1 MKLLDFGVGGVEL
14 YLQKGLFIANFKQTK
29 FYPKRRSLMKEKKRK
44 MIGIAL
50 IAIIILCVIGIIA
63 SPSDDKQDD
72 KKQTQTEQTEKQ
84 NTEATEQDSENAEP
98 ETEEKDEVA
107 EIEGVDII
115 FSETVRDDKTG
126 NWRLAKVTGS
136 KSAEEYAVDYYKQY
150 FKADNEVHAVVN
162 YTLNT
167 TACITCVG
175 DTLNVRIYEHIEDE
189 EQYAENLFTGTKY
202 AEYNVNKSTGDVEK
216 VE

>member
-1 MKLLDFGVGGVEL
+1 M
-14 YLQKGLFIANFKQTK
+14 QKGLFIANFTQTK
-29 FYPKRRSLMKEKKRK
+29 FYPKRRSLMKGKKRK
-44 MIGIAL
+44 MVGIVL
-50 IAIIILCVIGIIA
+50 IAIIVFCIIGIIA
-63 SPSDDKQDD
+63 SPSDDKKGENEQN
-72 KKQTQTEQTEKQ
+72 QTEQVEQK
-84 NTEATEQDSENAEP
+84 NTKVNEQVSETAEP
-98 ETEEKDEVA
+98 ETENEDEVA
-107 EIEGVDII
+107 GIDGVDII
-115 FSETVRDDKTG
+115 FSDTVRNDKTG
-126 NWRLAKVTGS
+126 NWRLAKVTGN

-175 DTLNVRIYEHIEDE
+175 DVLNVRIYEHIKDE

-202 AEYNVNKSTGDVEK
+202 AEYNVNKNTGDIEK